1 MANKTNKDYQFII
14 NHGFTIDITSQDS
27 GWARMYLVKNGKRIT
42 YVSFLSNNQNAGNI
56 TNRAPF
62 VRPSTHLG
70 SALFELKAIAMKH
83 IEKNGVVI
91 MDSRANLSDDINY
104 VLKLDGVS
112 VQDLVKALQ
121 SLDSSK

>member
-1 MANKTNKDYQFII
+1 
-14 NHGFTIDITSQDS
+14 
-27 GWARMYLVKNGKRIT
+27 
-42 YVSFLSNNQNAGNI
+42 
-56 TNRAPF
+56 
-62 VRPSTHLG
+62 
-70 SALFELKAIAMKH
+70 LFELKAIAMKH